1 VTVLA
6 QSVGDFFGEPSVD
19 GWDLAVAA
27 IVLVVTV
34 VVARLVRRSV
44 LRASGRLVGMSQDSR
59 GSIARLASYLVYV
72 LGFAVALGVLGAATN
87 PVLVVVLVIG
97 IVVVLALRGVAE
109 SFAAGVVIRSS
120 HALAVGDEIESLG
133 CWGTVREMNA
143 RSVVIETID
152 GRTAF
157 LPNARLLDSPMLNN
171 TTRAARRSEVEVR
184 VPWTDGSAAVVEL
197 VRSEA
202 ARCDGVLA
210 EPPVAVALRSVERG
224 RATLVV
230 SVFHA
235 PAAGDQVVGA
245 VIDAVHR
252 SLLGRNVAASVNAR
266 PLGASV
272 LMWQP
277 LWIGRNG
284 QSGVRAGRRC
294 PMRLA

>member
-6 QSVGDFFGEPSVD
+6 QSVGDFLGEPSVD

-27 IVLVVTV
+27 IVLILTV
-34 VVARLVRRSV
+34 VVARLVKRSV
-44 LRASGRLVGMSQDSR
+44 LRTSGRLDGMSQNSR
-59 GSIARLASYLVYV
+59 ASIARLASYFVYI

-87 PVLVVVLVIG
+87 PVLIVVLVVA
-97 IVVVLALRGVAE
+97 IVVALALRGAAE
-109 SFAAGVVIRSS
+109 NFAAGVVIRSS

-143 RSVVIETID
+143 RSIVIETID

-157 LPNARLLDSPMLNN
+157 IPNARLLDSPMLNN
-171 TTRAARRSEVEVR
+171 TARAARRSEVEVR
-184 VPWTDGSAAVVEL
+184 VPWADGSDARDVIEL
-197 VRSEA
+197 LRSEA
-202 ARCDGVLA
+202 AGCDGVLA
-210 EPPVAVALRSVERG
+210 DPPVAVALRGVERG
-224 RATLVV
+224 RATFLVG
-230 SVFHA
+230 VFHA

-252 SLLGRNVAASVNAR
+252 SLLGRDVSASVNAR

-272 LMWQP
+272 LLWQP

-284 QSGVRAGRRC
+284 Q
-294 PMRLA
+294 